1 MELVDP
7 QDLLASPLG
16 WHDDSLANT
25 TFTRYVLGP
34 PCATTPIT
42 LIPLSGN
49 NVVSFT
55 GRRVS
60 GESSPGLNFNVAYN
74 DSLDPQIASN
84 AAASRIN
91 AFYIANTVHDFA
103 YRYGFTEQAFNFQ
116 FSNFGKG
123 GQDGD
128 LVLMSVQDASG
139 FNNANF
145 ASPPE

>member
-1 MELVDP
+1 MSLYR
-7 QDLLASPLG
+7 SGPL
-16 WHDDSLANT
+16 T
-25 TFTRYVLGP
+25 K
-34 PCATTPIT
+34 

-60 GESSPGLNFNVAYN
+60 GESSPGLNFNVQYN
-74 DSLDPQIASN
+74 DSFDPQIASN

-116 FSNFGKG
+116 ISNFGKG
-123 GQDGD
+123 GRDGD
-128 LVLMSVQDASG
+128 LVFMSVQDASG